1 MALNAKTDPNY
12 VPKRINGKFA
22 PGWSGNPGG
31 SLEAT
36 RRSFNK
42 DFLLA
47 LAADF
52 KKHGAAAIEKVRE
65 QQPAA
70 YMKICALLVPREMK
84 LEHSGGL
91 KAMTDEQI
99 EDAIAAIKAW
109 MAAQKAGEGA
119 KVIEGEAEVVPSLP
133 APARPT
139 KASSSGRSDSTPPK
153 VLEPV
158 GRHFGVPDG
167 VLDVLVP
174 EVVLQGPRVVSIVR
188 ELESTGMAK
197 HVWVDREWHVGGFPD
212 ALDEAVETD
221 GAHWPAAL
229 GNEYV
234 GVLRVLAS

>member
-84 LEHSGGL
+84 LEHSGGV

-139 KASSSGRSDSTPPK
+139 KAS
-153 VLEPV
+153 
-158 GRHFGVPDG
+158 
-167 VLDVLVP
+167 
-174 EVVLQGPRVVSIVR
+174 
-188 ELESTGMAK
+188 
-197 HVWVDREWHVGGFPD
+197 
-212 ALDEAVETD
+212 
-221 GAHWPAAL
+221 
-229 GNEYV
+229 
-234 GVLRVLAS
+234 

>member
-84 LEHSGGL
+84 LEHSGGV

-99 EDAIAAIKAW
+99 EGAIAAIEAW

-139 KASSSGRSDSTPPK
+139 KAS
-153 VLEPV
+153 
-158 GRHFGVPDG
+158 
-167 VLDVLVP
+167 
-174 EVVLQGPRVVSIVR
+174 
-188 ELESTGMAK
+188 
-197 HVWVDREWHVGGFPD
+197 
-212 ALDEAVETD
+212 
-221 GAHWPAAL
+221 
-229 GNEYV
+229 
-234 GVLRVLAS
+234 

>member
-1 MALNAKTDPNY
+1 MALNAKTDPTY
-12 VPKRINGKFA
+12 SPKRINGKFA

-36 RRSFNK
+36 RRSFNR

-70 YMKICALLVPREMK
+70 YMKICALLVPREMR
-84 LEHSGGL
+84 LEHSGGV

-99 EDAIAAIKAW
+99 VGAIAAIEAW

-139 KASSSGRSDSTPPK
+139 KAS
-153 VLEPV
+153 
-158 GRHFGVPDG
+158 
-167 VLDVLVP
+167 
-174 EVVLQGPRVVSIVR
+174 
-188 ELESTGMAK
+188 
-197 HVWVDREWHVGGFPD
+197 
-212 ALDEAVETD
+212 
-221 GAHWPAAL
+221 
-229 GNEYV
+229 
-234 GVLRVLAS
+234 

>member
-1 MALNAKTDPNY
+1 MALNAKANPNY

-70 YMKICALLVPREMK
+70 YMKICALLVPREMR
-84 LEHSGGL
+84 LEHSGGV

-99 EDAIAAIKAW
+99 VGAIAAIEAW
-109 MAAQKAGEGA
+109 MAAQKAGEAA

-139 KASSSGRSDSTPPK
+139 KAS
-153 VLEPV
+153 
-158 GRHFGVPDG
+158 
-167 VLDVLVP
+167 
-174 EVVLQGPRVVSIVR
+174 
-188 ELESTGMAK
+188 
-197 HVWVDREWHVGGFPD
+197 
-212 ALDEAVETD
+212 
-221 GAHWPAAL
+221 
-229 GNEYV
+229 
-234 GVLRVLAS
+234 